1 MYKLSTEQIDFI
13 SADIK
18 RRGIEMKDLHDNLLD
33 HVCCIIEENLEENGD
48 FKEFYSQ
55 TIIKFFKNELWEIE
69 EETISLLMF
78 KNYYIMKKA
87 MLISGFISS
96 VLVMTGILFKFMHW
110 PGASALLVFGIGS
123 SSLIFLPLLL
133 ILKVKENKQVKN
145 RLIILIGMISAITL
159 SLGILFKIMHWPGA
173 NMLGI
178 SSIVCLVGLFLPI
191 YFITGIRNPET
202 KTNTIII
209 SLIICLGS
217 GLFLALV
224 NSRPSATIAEKSYFS
239 NKQMQ
244 EISELYSIM
253 PNQKSSSKITDSV
266 SENANQIRLL
276 AAKIGNSVEELKLKL
291 FNSVENKSLAKID
304 FSKLENPANFQ
315 GVNTYLFRN
324 DTIPEPTLNMLKEEL
339 NEFIKM
345 LPIDKQKSAIELLNL
360 NGMIDCKEE
369 FQSWE
374 AIYFYNTPI
383 SVTLQNLNQ
392 IKLIVYLLAV

>member
-1 MYKLSTEQIDFI
+1 MYKLTEEQIEFI

-18 RRGIEMKDLHDNLLD
+18 KRGIEMNDLHDNILD
-33 HVCCIIEENLEENGD
+33 HACCMIENNLEENGD
-48 FKEFYSQ
+48 FGKFYSN
-55 TIIKFFKNELWEIE
+55 TIVKFYKNELWEIE

-191 YFITGIRNPET
+191 YFTTGIRNPET

-224 NSRPSATIAEKSYFS
+224 NSRPSATIAEKSYYS
-239 NKQMQ
+239 NQQMQ
-244 EISELYSIM
+244 KISELNTVLTVKDTNERNSTD
-253 PNQKSSSKITDSV
+253 KI
-266 SENANQIRLL
+266 
-276 AAKIGNSVEELKLKL
+276 KIVTSLYIKIEKLKL
-291 FNSVENKSLAKID
+291 DLFNRSENTTLSKID
-304 FSKLENPANFQ
+304 FSKLENPSNFKE
-315 GVNTYLFRN
+315 VNTYLFGN
-324 DTIPEPTLNMLKEEL
+324 DTLAEQNLSELKSALIIYLKLLPEKKQKIAYEVLNLDGKNNKE
-339 NEFIKM
+339 NEF
-345 LPIDKQKSAIELLNL
+345 QT
-360 NGMIDCKEE
+360 
-369 FQSWE
+369 WE
-374 AIYFYNTPI
+374 QMYFYNTPI
-383 SVTLQNLNQ
+383 SVALQNLNQ
-392 IKLIVYLLAV
+392 IKLLLYVLSN

>member
-1 MYKLSTEQIDFI
+1 MYKLTEEQIEFI

-18 RRGIEMKDLHDNLLD
+18 KRGIEMNDLHDNILD
-33 HVCCIIEENLEENGD
+33 HACCMIENNLEENGD
-48 FKEFYSQ
+48 FGKFYSN
-55 TIIKFFKNELWEIE
+55 TIVKFYKNELWEIE

-191 YFITGIRNPET
+191 YFTTGIRNPET

-224 NSRPSATIAEKSYFS
+224 NSRPSATIAEKSYYS
-239 NKQMQ
+239 NQQMQ
-244 EISELYSIM
+244 KLSELNTVLTVKDTNERNSTD
-253 PNQKSSSKITDSV
+253 KI
-266 SENANQIRLL
+266 
-276 AAKIGNSVEELKLKL
+276 KIVTSLYIKIEKLKL
-291 FNSVENKSLAKID
+291 DLFNRSENTTLSKID
-304 FSKLENPANFQ
+304 FSKLENPSNFKE
-315 GVNTYLFRN
+315 VNTYLFGN
-324 DTIPEPTLNMLKEEL
+324 DTLAEQNLSELKSALIIYLKLLPEKKQKIAYEVLNLDGKNNKE
-339 NEFIKM
+339 NEF
-345 LPIDKQKSAIELLNL
+345 QT
-360 NGMIDCKEE
+360 
-369 FQSWE
+369 WE
-374 AIYFYNTPI
+374 QMYFYNTPI
-383 SVTLQNLNQ
+383 SVALQNLNQ
-392 IKLIVYLLAV
+392 IKLLLYVLSN

>member
-1 MYKLSTEQIDFI
+1 MYKLTEEQIEFI

-18 RRGIEMKDLHDNLLD
+18 KRGIEMNDLHDNILD
-33 HVCCIIEENLEENGD
+33 HACCMIENNLEENGD
-48 FKEFYSQ
+48 FGKFYSN
-55 TIIKFFKNELWEIE
+55 TIVKFYKNELWEIE

-191 YFITGIRNPET
+191 YFTTGIRNPET

-224 NSRPSATIAEKSYFS
+224 NSRPSATIAEKSYYS
-239 NKQMQ
+239 NQQMQ
-244 EISELYSIM
+244 KISELNTVLTVKDTNERNST
-253 PNQKSSSKITDSV
+253 NKI
-266 SENANQIRLL
+266 
-276 AAKIGNSVEELKLKL
+276 KIVTSLYIKIEKLKL
-291 FNSVENKSLAKID
+291 DLFNLSENTTLSKID
-304 FSKLENPANFQ
+304 FSKLENPSNFKE
-315 GVNTYLFRN
+315 VNTYLFGN
-324 DTIPEPTLNMLKEEL
+324 DTLAEQNLSELKSALIIYLKLLPEKKQKIAYEVLNLDGKNNKE
-339 NEFIKM
+339 NEF
-345 LPIDKQKSAIELLNL
+345 QT
-360 NGMIDCKEE
+360 
-369 FQSWE
+369 WE
-374 AIYFYNTPI
+374 QMYFYNTPI
-383 SVTLQNLNQ
+383 SVALQNLNQ
-392 IKLIVYLLAV
+392 IKLLLYVLSN

>member
-1 MYKLSTEQIDFI
+1 MYKLSEEQTEFI

-18 RRGIEMKDLHDNLLD
+18 KRGIEMNDLHDNILD
-33 HVCCIIEENLEENGD
+33 HACCMIENNLEENGD
-48 FKEFYSQ
+48 FGKFYSN
-55 TIIKFFKNELWEIE
+55 TIVKFYKNELWEIE

-191 YFITGIRNPET
+191 YFTTGIRNPET

-224 NSRPSATIAEKSYFS
+224 NSRPSATIAEKSYYS
-239 NKQMQ
+239 NQQMQ
-244 EISELYSIM
+244 KLSELNTVLTVKDTNERNSTD
-253 PNQKSSSKITDSV
+253 KI
-266 SENANQIRLL
+266 
-276 AAKIGNSVEELKLKL
+276 KIVTSLYIKIEKLKL
-291 FNSVENKSLAKID
+291 DLFNRSENTTLSKID
-304 FSKLENPANFQ
+304 FSKLENPSNFKE
-315 GVNTYLFRN
+315 VNSYLFGN
-324 DTIPEPTLNMLKEEL
+324 DTLAEQNLSELKSALIIYLKLLPEKKQKIAYEVLNLDGKNNKE
-339 NEFIKM
+339 NEF
-345 LPIDKQKSAIELLNL
+345 QT
-360 NGMIDCKEE
+360 
-369 FQSWE
+369 WE
-374 AIYFYNTPI
+374 QMYFYNTPI
-383 SVTLQNLNQ
+383 SVALQNLNQ
-392 IKLIVYLLAV
+392 IKLLLYVLSN